1 MAQVFVKYNPYKLET
16 QIRLNGNVIE
26 EGNELYKYV
35 RNRRMQEWIGDFPK
49 RLGHVANTRSFEIEF
64 YGLPL
69 DWDDFSYVFRQAQK
83 EGILADVEL
92 KFTQGKSAD
101 DESMTKQIAD
111 VFHDLQEGPVDAF
124 RSPALKKADVGI
136 AMGISGTEVSKESAK
151 IAEQQHTIKNTIKQ
165 ILDIGFT
172 NSL

>member
-1 MAQVFVKYNPYKLET
+1 MHEKYERRNDGMAQVFVKYNPYKLET

-26 EGNELYKYV
+26 EDNELYKYV

-124 RSPALKKADVGI
+124 RSPALKKAVENLQN
-136 AMGISGTEVSKESAK
+136 A
-151 IAEQQHTIKNTIKQ
+151 
-165 ILDIGFT
+165 
-172 NSL
+172 